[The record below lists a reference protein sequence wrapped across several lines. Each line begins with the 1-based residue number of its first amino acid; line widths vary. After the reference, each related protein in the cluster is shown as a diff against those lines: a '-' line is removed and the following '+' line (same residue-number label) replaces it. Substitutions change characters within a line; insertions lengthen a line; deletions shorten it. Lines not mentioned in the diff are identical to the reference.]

1 MTLELKGLAKSYRQG
16 DTELKILEDLD
27 LQLHQGEIV
36 AVIGESGSG
45 KSTLLSLL
53 AGFVNAD
60 HGEIFW
66 NSQPAGNWNE
76 AEWARFRKKSLGFV
90 FQNYHLIPYLDAR
103 ENVALPLRLLNQ
115 NPEDADKVAE
125 TLLAKLGLKH
135 RLHHLPSQLS
145 GGESQRVAIA
155 RALVHNPSLIL
166 ADEPTGSLDSGTGHQ
181 VLDLL
186 FSLLSGGKQT
196 ALIVTHSAEVAAR
209 CHRVLTLREG
219 KLWPASN

>member
-1 MTLELKGLAKSYRQG
+1 MTLELKGLAKSYSQG
-16 DTELKILEDLD
+16 ESELKILEDLD

-36 AVIGESGSG
+36 AIIGESGSG

-60 HGEIFW
+60 HGQILW
-66 NSQPAGNWNE
+66 NSQSTASWSE
-76 AEWARFRKKSLGFV
+76 AEWARFRKRSLGFV
-90 FQNYHLIPYLDAR
+90 FQNYHLIPYLDAL

-115 NPEDADKVAE
+115 DPDAAE
-125 TLLAKLGLKH
+125 NIAAALLAKLGLKN

-196 ALIVTHSAEVAAR
+196 ALIVTHSHEVAAR
-209 CHRVLTLREG
+209 CHRILTLREG
-219 KLWPASN
+219 KLWPSAN